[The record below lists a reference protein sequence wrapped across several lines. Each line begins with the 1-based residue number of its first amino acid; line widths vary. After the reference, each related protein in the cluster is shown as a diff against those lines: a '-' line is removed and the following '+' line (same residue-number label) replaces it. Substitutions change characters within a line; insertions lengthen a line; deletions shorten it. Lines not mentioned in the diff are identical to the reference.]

1 MFILMLQK
9 SRFLVAATE
18 QGVVLGRLLAADTHL
33 TRLQRLQGREGDTK
47 ALCSHGRSS
56 RLQVLVLGSGFL
68 DPILALNSS
77 TEWDLDNLAL
87 VQVFLELFHRVC
99 SHHVTLQVV

>member
-56 RLQVLVLGSGFL
+56 RLQVLVPTGIKYTYAISTCVQIMTCSSKGS
-68 DPILALNSS
+68 AK
-77 TEWDLDNLAL
+77 
-87 VQVFLELFHRVC
+87 H
-99 SHHVTLQVV
+99 